1 VTGRARG
8 ARPYG
13 PTPDHLA
20 RPLHGTRTMTQAQRK
35 HLESRLLQERERI
48 TKLLARRSETSEA
61 EAEQDEAGDITKM
74 PLHMAD
80 QGTDTMQRELDA
92 VMADRES
99 ATLTEI
105 DAALQ
110 RMYQE
115 PARFGICERTGKEIP
130 FERLDIVPWAR
141 TC

>member
-1 VTGRARG
+1 
-8 ARPYG
+8 
-13 PTPDHLA
+13 
-20 RPLHGTRTMTQAQRK
+20 MTQEQRK
-35 HLESRLLQERERI
+35 HLEARLIEERER
-48 TKLLARRSETSEA
+48 TTRLLGRYADQNEDESEE
-61 EAEQDEAGDITKM
+61 DRAGDLTKM

-80 QGTDTMQRELDA
+80 QGTDTMQQELDA

-99 ATLTEI
+99 KTLAEI

-110 RMYQE
+110 RLYE
-115 PARFGICERTGKEIP
+115 NPEKFGICEQTGQEIP

>member
-1 VTGRARG
+1 
-8 ARPYG
+8 
-13 PTPDHLA
+13 
-20 RPLHGTRTMTQAQRK
+20 MTQAQRK

-48 TKLLARRSETSEA
+48 TKLLERRSETSED
-61 EAEQDEAGDITKM
+61 ETEQDEAGDLTKM

-80 QGTDTMQRELDA
+80 QGTDTMQQEHDA

-115 PARFGICERTGKEIP
+115 PDRFGICERTGKEIP

>member
-1 VTGRARG
+1 
-8 ARPYG
+8 
-13 PTPDHLA
+13 
-20 RPLHGTRTMTQAQRK
+20 MTQEQRK
-35 HLESRLLQERERI
+35 HLEQRLLEERARA
-48 TKLLARRSETSEA
+48 TKAVDRY
-61 EAEQDEAGDITKM
+61 AEQNEPEDEEDQAGDLSKM

-80 QGTDTMQRELDA
+80 QGTDTMQQELYA

-110 RMYQE
+110 RLYHD
-115 PARFGICERTGKEIP
+115 PAHFGICETSGAEIP

>member
-1 VTGRARG
+1 
-8 ARPYG
+8 
-13 PTPDHLA
+13 
-20 RPLHGTRTMTQAQRK
+20 MTQDQRK
-35 HLESRLLQERERI
+35 HLEKRLLEERDRV
-48 TKLLARRSETSEA
+48 TKLLDRYTDQHQNED
-61 EAEQDEAGDITKM
+61 EQDEAGDLTKM

-80 QGTDTMQRELDA
+80 QGTDTMQQELDA

-99 ATLTEI
+99 QTLTEI

-110 RMYQE
+110 RLYHE
-115 PARFGICERTGKEIP
+115 PGRFGICDKTGQEIP

>member
-1 VTGRARG
+1 M
-8 ARPYG
+8 
-13 PTPDHLA
+13 TP
-20 RPLHGTRTMTQAQRK
+20 AQLK
-35 HLESRLLQERERI
+35 HIEARLLEERDR
-48 TKLLARRSETSEA
+48 TTQLLARFADEHE
-61 EAEQDEAGDITKM
+61 EEDEQDEAGDLTKM

-80 QGTDTMQRELDA
+80 QGTDTMQQELDA

-99 ATLTEI
+99 KTLSEI

-110 RMYQE
+110 RLYHE
-115 PARFGICERTGKEIP
+115 PDRFGICENTGKPIP